1 MALETPYRKWQYDGV
16 QEYNGAWPPIC
27 SFRLYQGG
35 FGRWW
40 TVGSINR
47 GNIRGKVKRVLPFL
61 SLFSVKSVD
70 SYTCETKINL
80 FDLISL
86 VII

>member
-1 MALETPYRKWQYDGV
+1 MVFEIWLTSVW
-16 QEYNGAWPPIC
+16 
-27 SFRLYQGG
+27 SFRFYQGG
-35 FGRWW
+35 FGRRW

-61 SLFSVKSVD
+61 SLFSVNSVD
-70 SYTCETKINL
+70 SYTYETKINL